1 MNDLAIFGFTVASA
15 AAACGLL
22 LLGARYVC
30 RRWGGCGDDPDAYG
44 DYRVV
49 GHLDSGGSGEV
60 YLARHRC
67 APQLSALKVL
77 RCPDGPDDPA
87 ARRRFEREIELTSSL
102 DHPNTI
108 RVLEYGRADRRR
120 YYYAMEYLEGM
131 NLQQLVDR
139 FGPLPSARCAHILA
153 QVCGS
158 LAEAHGKGI
167 VHRDVKPGNIFL
179 TEGEGTADFV
189 KVLDFGLGK
198 RVGQPSAELTLP
210 GVVFGTPL
218 YMAPE
223 CVLGSGCL
231 DERADLYSLG
241 GVAYFMLTGLPPF
254 TSSSAIGVLA
264 EHIKTRPRAPSA
276 IAGRPIRPELEEL
289 VLRCLEKDPD
299 DRIQSASELAAAL
312 RAIEFD
318 RAWTNDDARAWWAAR
333 RCEGAS
339 RAAQGEPVIQ
349 AA

>member
-1 MNDLAIFGFTVASA
+1 MNDLAIFGLTVAFT

-30 RRWGGCGDDPDAYG
+30 RRWGGNGDDPDAYG
-44 DYRVV
+44 DYTII

-67 APQLSALKVL
+67 ARRLSALKVL
-77 RCPDGPDDPA
+77 RCPDGRDAA

-108 RVLEYGRADRRR
+108 RVLEYGQADRQR

-131 NLQQLVDR
+131 NLQQLVDQ

-179 TEGEGTADFV
+179 TECQGTADFV

-198 RVGQPSAELTLP
+198 RVGHPSAELTLP

-318 RAWTNDDARAWWAAR
+318 RAWTNDDARAWWDAR
-333 RCEGAS
+333 RCEREGELGA
-339 RAAQGEPVIQ
+339 AVDQ